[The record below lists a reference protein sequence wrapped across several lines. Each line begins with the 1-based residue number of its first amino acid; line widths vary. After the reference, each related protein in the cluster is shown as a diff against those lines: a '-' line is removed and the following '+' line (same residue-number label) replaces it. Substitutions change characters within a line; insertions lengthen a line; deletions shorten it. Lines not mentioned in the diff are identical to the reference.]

1 MNKNSKGQQIA
12 TPEETRC
19 KGSKSLQI
27 NKVLSALRISP
38 HTAVELNYLLRFS
51 DARKRISELRAL
63 GYPISDYWVKTEY
76 SRHKIYFLK

>member
-1 MNKNSKGQQIA
+1 MNEKEKAHLCAQEQK
-12 TPEETRC
+12 RC

-38 HTAVELNYLLRFS
+38 HTAVELNDLLRFS

-63 GYPISDYWVKTEY
+63 GYPISDYWIKTEY
-76 SRHKIYFLK
+76 ARHKIYFLK